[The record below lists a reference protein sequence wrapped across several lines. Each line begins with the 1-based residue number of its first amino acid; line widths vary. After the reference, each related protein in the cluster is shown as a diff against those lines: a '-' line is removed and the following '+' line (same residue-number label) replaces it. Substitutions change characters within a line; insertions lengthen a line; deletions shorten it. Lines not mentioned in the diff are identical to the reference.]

1 GLVEASHEECRL
13 SPLVVSNLSRSFG
26 GVRALDGVSLQL
38 QAGESRAIIGT
49 NGAGKTTLFN
59 VINGQMAPSSGEIW
73 ILGTNATRLP
83 VHRRAALGLARTFQI
98 TSLFPHLSVLHNMI
112 LAVAALSRFHFVFW
126 RPVTAPAEIAA
137 GARDWLGGWTLGA
150 SRDELV
156 AIFSYGVRRRLEIV
170 LAWGGNP
177 RLFLLAEPMAGL
189 SASET
194 HLASDII
201 LSLDRAITVLLIEHD
216 LAAAFRIAD
225 RVTAMDQGRVV
236 AEGTP
241 DEIRK
246 ESSLKRIYMGARAA

>member
-1 GLVEASHEECRL
+1 LN
-13 SPLVVSNLSRSFG
+13 PLVVSNLSHSFG
-26 GVRALDGVSLQL
+26 GVRALDGVSLHL
-38 QAGESRAIIGT
+38 QAGERRAIIGT

-59 VINGQMAPSSGEIW
+59 VINGQIAPSAGEIW
-73 ILGTNATRLP
+73 IRGTDATRLP
-83 VHRRAALGLARTFQI
+83 VHRRAALGLARTFQV

-112 LAVAALSRFHFVFW
+112 VAVAALSRFHFVFW
-126 RPVTAPAEIAA
+126 RPVTAQSEIIARAQDMLA
-137 GARDWLGGWTLGA
+137 GWNLWDY
-150 SRDELV
+150 RDEVV
-156 AIFSYGVRRRLEIV
+156 ANLSYGVQRQLEIV
-170 LAWGGNP
+170 
-177 RLFLLAEPMAGL
+177 L

-201 LSLDRAITVLLIEHD
+201 LNLDRAITVLLIEHD

-246 ESSLKRIYMGARAA
+246 ESSLKRIYMGAGAAAPKDGASRG

>member
-1 GLVEASHEECRL
+1 M
-13 SPLVVSNLSRSFG
+13 SPLVVNNLSHSFG

-38 QAGESRAIIGT
+38 QAGERRAIIGT

-83 VHRRAALGLARTFQI
+83 VHRRAALGLARTFQV

-112 LAVAALSRFHFVFW
+112 VAVAALSRFHFVFW
-126 RPVTAPAEIAA
+126 RPVAAHAEIVARAQDMLA
-137 GARDWLGGWTLGA
+137 GWNLWEH
-150 SRDELV
+150 RDELV
-156 AIFSYGVRRRLEIV
+156 ANLSYGVQRQLEIV
-170 LAWGGNP
+170 LALAGNP
-177 RLFLLAEPMAGL
+177 KLLLLDEPMAGL
-189 SASET
+189 SASDT
-194 HLASDII
+194 YLASDII
-201 LSLDRAITVLLIEHD
+201 LNLDRAITVLLIEHD

-246 ESSLKRIYMGARAA
+246 ESSLRRIYMGAGAAAPKNGAARG